1 MFSCSP
7 TWCALILRELNQ
19 MFIACLFKGSQE
31 QSFFLQTLLF
41 TAFLVTVLRKFNIR
55 TCEYMI
61 IGQLRMGARQT
72 KNAPLSIKGA
82 NIFYKRFPTYSR
94 KGIKHFVKR
103 WKTYSI
109 KRWNT
114 FIFKRLKT
122 YFIKKVSKIFYQ
134 RWEANQFDRLAA
146 GSLAGHLIECG
157 AQVAQSPLDDN
168 HYFF

>member
-1 MFSCSP
+1 M
-7 TWCALILRELNQ
+7 
-19 MFIACLFKGSQE
+19 FKGSQE
-31 QSFFLQTLLF
+31 QSFFPSDTLIYGIS
-41 TAFLVTVLRKFNIR
+41 RDGSKNFNIR

-72 KNAPLSIKGA
+72 KDASLSIKGA

-109 KRWNT
+109 KRGNT

-168 HYFF
+168 HYLLRADQSLLICF